1 MNPAII
7 LILLIAAV
15 VGWFLSAGIYKTV
28 GEHIKDVVDTAVD
41 EMADDENDIEVNIKM
56 EREDTE

>member
-7 LILLIAAV
+7 LILFIAAV

-28 GEHIKDVVDTAVD
+28 GEHIKDVVDNAVE
-41 EMADDENDIEVNIKM
+41 EMSDDENDIEVNIKM

>member
-15 VGWFLSAGIYKTV
+15 IGWFLSAGIYKAV
-28 GEHIKDVVDTAVD
+28 GEHIKDVVDTAV
-41 EMADDENDIEVNIKM
+41 EELADDENDIEVNITM
-56 EREDTE
+56 EREDKK